1 MMCWICRVSSTL
13 SSGMFWVNEITLFIF
28 LGVDVTWQIQN
39 IIPILILDFLG
50 PPGAFGFSLEISLGY
65 GQGLP
70 RSGWLGFPLL
80 FPTGIS
86 SGFLGDYFMLA
97 TPESIL
103 IFTIS
108 VFGGNLHHPIQR
120 HISGSTEFQIQFS
133 VLDAFFEGTDC
144 LVVRHILYRVM

>member
-1 MMCWICRVSSTL
+1 
-13 SSGMFWVNEITLFIF
+13 MFRVNELTLFIF
-28 LGVDVTWQIQN
+28 LSVDVTWQIQH
-39 IIPILILDFLG
+39 IIFVLVFNFLG
-50 PPGAFGFSLEISLGY
+50 VPRSFGFSLKFSPGY

-86 SGFLGDYFMLA
+86 SGFLGDCFMLA

-108 VFGGNLHHPIQR
+108 VLGGNPHHPIQR
-120 HISGSTEFQIQFS
+120 HVFGSTEFQIQFS

-144 LVVRHILYRVM
+144 LVINHILYRVM